1 MSLRD
6 IFIKKTEVAPRFYG
20 LVAEFD
26 DDRELVTAARAA
38 RDFGYTHMDAYSP
51 FPVHGIDDA
60 IGIPRSP
67 LGFIVAAAGSVGL
80 LAATLLVWWTGAVDY
95 PLVIGGKPLFAVEFS
110 VPVMFEL
117 TVLFSAF
124 AAVLGMFHLNRI
136 PTFYHPVFNYSRF
149 EGVTDD
155 KFLLAIEAT
164 DPLFNPDESAMLMK
178 KLGATVTELVE
189 A

>member
-6 IFIKKTEVAPRFYG
+6 VFFKKKEVAPKFYG

-26 DDRELVTAARAA
+26 DDRDLVAAARAA
-38 RDFGYTHMDAYSP
+38 RDFGYTQMDAYSP

-67 LGFIVAAAGSVGL
+67 LGFIVAAAGALGL
-80 LAATLLVWWTGAVDY
+80 TAATLLVWWTGAVDY

-149 EGVTDD
+149 EGATND
-155 KFLLAIEAT
+155 KFLLAIEAS
-164 DPLFNPDESAMLMK
+164 DPLFDPDESALLMQ
-178 KLGATVTELVE
+178 KLGASVTELVE